1 MGFCVASHTRSSIR
15 AVCSLTCQHRIR
27 IDGYWDLDTATDRL
41 RRSGREFD
49 LREQL
54 KACEGK
60 LARYRDLV
68 EHDADLTIAA
78 PWIAEVERE
87 RKRIE
92 RELGRKP
99 TSGRLTKAEIKTLVR
114 QLKDIVAVLADADPE
129 DRRSIYAELGV
140 NLTYHPD
147 GRIRVGAGAGVL
159 PVGVEGGT

>member
-1 MGFCVASHTRSSIR
+1 MALA
-15 AVCSLTCQHRIR
+15 AVSEVHP
-27 IDGYWDLDTATDRL
+27 DDEE
-41 RRSGREFD
+41 GREFD
-49 LREQL
+49 LRKQL
-54 KACEGK
+54 KACEAK

-78 PWIAEVERE
+78 TWIAEVERE

-114 QLKDIVAVLADADPE
+114 QLRDIVAVLANADPE
-129 DRRSIYAELGV
+129 DRRAIYAELGV

-147 GRIRVGAGAGVL
+147 GRIRVGAGAVRF
-159 PVGVEGGT
+159 GVEGTRGPDFRRVVLAAGLDLISS